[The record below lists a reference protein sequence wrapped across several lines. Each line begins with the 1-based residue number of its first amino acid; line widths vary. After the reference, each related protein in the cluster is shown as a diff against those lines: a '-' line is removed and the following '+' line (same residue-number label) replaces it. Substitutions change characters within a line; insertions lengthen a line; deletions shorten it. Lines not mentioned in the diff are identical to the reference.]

1 MALSVHGLIS
11 KRGAATKMKFSCKS
25 FFSKS
30 EQILII
36 SFKITPFFV
45 QCDDKSEPINKTRNS
60 SENKIFQRQKKF
72 IKFERRKVYRK
83 ERYFS
88 NPFLKL

>member
-1 MALSVHGLIS
+1 MVLSLHGLIS
-11 KRGAATKMKFSCKS
+11 TRWAATKMKFSFNS

-36 SFKITPFFV
+36 SLKITPFFV
-45 QCDDKSEPINKTRNS
+45 QCDDKSEPISKTRTS

-72 IKFERRKVYRK
+72 I
-83 ERYFS
+83 
-88 NPFLKL
+88 